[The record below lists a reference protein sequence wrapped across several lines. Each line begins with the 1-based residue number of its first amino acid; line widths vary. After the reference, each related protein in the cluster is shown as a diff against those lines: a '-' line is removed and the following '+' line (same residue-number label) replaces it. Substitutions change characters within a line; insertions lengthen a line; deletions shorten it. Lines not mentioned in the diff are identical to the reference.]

1 MDVEIIAV
9 FIPIIFLIGL
19 FSVIALN
26 IITKYNA
33 KTLIANRVTS
43 VDDWYKTEAQVK
55 ISVAQSAAQVKV
67 VKAERRAA
75 RNRSITLRIC
85 GLVIGLGLGVF
96 LGCMILVCGG
106 IPEHTQF
113 EEEAIATFTI
123 ISLAMICGGGGMIG
137 AYLLERKLDS
147 KTK

>member
-1 MDVEIIAV
+1 MIPQILAI

-26 IITKYNA
+26 IITKYKA

-55 ISVAQSAAQVKV
+55 ITTAQSAAQVKV
-67 VKAERRAA
+67 VKAETRAA

-96 LGCMILVCGG
+96 IGCMILACGG
-106 IPEHTQF
+106 IPENTQF
-113 EEEAIATFTI
+113 EEDAIAAFSI
-123 ISLAMICGGGGMIG
+123 ISLAMILGGAGVIG
-137 AYLLERKLDS
+137 AYFLERKLDS